1 MALDSSILLNTQQQP
16 GIMDA
21 ISSGFQSAEA
31 IRNAPLMRQLMAQ
44 RFQQG
49 QGAIQAQQFNQQQAQ
64 AQAGRENATQE
75 GLYINRLAKTLREA
89 PQSMRAGIIA
99 QSSEAI
105 RAFGADPSKVPLD
118 DQSLDNAI
126 AATNQF
132 NLPDPSLGLES
143 RRLDIREQ
151 ELDQRRY
158 LAENE
163 ADRKGDI
170 KRSQLEAEAD
180 LADDVNKSKVR
191 GSEQEK
197 RLQGFVAAGVDS
209 ANALPTVNR
218 TLELL
223 EFIDTG
229 GIDAASLRIK
239 QFFGVEGADEG
250 ELSANLGKAVLSQ
263 LRSTFG
269 AQFTER
275 EGARLERIEAGFGKS
290 LATNK
295 RLIKNLKTILEREA
309 RRGLKAAK
317 DVGDEFSINEINEAM
332 AFKLTDESAPKQQ
345 GQQSTANQTQQP
357 KRLRFNP
364 QTGRLE

>member
-1 MALDSSILLNTQQQP
+1 MLDPSIILNTQQQP

-170 KRSQLEAEAD
+170 KRSQLEAEIE
-180 LADDVNKSKVR
+180 LKPTLR
-191 GSEQEK
+191 EQELLVDK
-197 RLQGFVAAGVDS
+197 RLQPEIKSAVQSAVNKANEEAKLAQNARSDSSAMRVYDVGMSGLISALGGTSTGPLVGRLPAVTADAQIAEGAISAMAPILKSMFRSAGEGTFTDKDQELLLRMVPTRSDKQD
-209 ANALPTVNR
+209 AIKAKLENIDAIVRAKLNQPEQATVN
-218 TLELL
+218 EP
-223 EFIDTG
+223 
-229 GIDAASLRIK
+229 S
-239 QFFGVEGADEG
+239 V
-250 ELSANLGKAVLSQ
+250 
-263 LRSTFG
+263 
-269 AQFTER
+269 
-275 EGARLERIEAGFGKS
+275 
-290 LATNK
+290 
-295 RLIKNLKTILEREA
+295 
-309 RRGLKAAK
+309 
-317 DVGDEFSINEINEAM
+317 
-332 AFKLTDESAPKQQ
+332 
-345 GQQSTANQTQQP
+345 QQP